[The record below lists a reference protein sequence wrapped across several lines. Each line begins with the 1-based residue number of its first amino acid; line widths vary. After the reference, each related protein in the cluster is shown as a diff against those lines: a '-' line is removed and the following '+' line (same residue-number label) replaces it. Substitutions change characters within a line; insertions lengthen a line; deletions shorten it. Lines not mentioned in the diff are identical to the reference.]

1 MDEEELDIIIPEES
15 EEDKVELA
23 DMPEANVLDSK
34 TMGKLKNILQKN
46 KNLILR
52 MRKENEEPLV
62 EILSGIIKTRPAE
75 EWVTKLSEVDVP
87 AVMAQSGEE
96 VIYDPHCDA
105 NNYFTQIED
114 PEFGPVRLPGV
125 GPQFSVM
132 PGIIRRHA
140 PKLGEHT
147 EEVLS
152 ELGYSQDQITEFLTN
167 KIAFVPTPPNE

>member
-1 MDEEELDIIIPEES
+1 MCYQPGHWRNLCRALERETLGDDPKFAS
-15 EEDKVELA
+15 EE
-23 DMPEANVLDSK
+23 
-34 TMGKLKNILQKN
+34 
-46 KNLILR
+46 